1 MPKITV
7 KDIEI
12 NYEEEGTGPPV
23 ILVHGLSDDLTLWMP
38 LTPELSR
45 CYRTIAID
53 VRGHGHT
60 SKPDMSYSIKLFSED
75 LSGLVEKLKI
85 SQAHMT
91 GFSMGGSIAQQFAL
105 NHPEKVRSLVLL
117 SAFSYVDS
125 GLRNILIGFRN
136 SITEGGLPAF
146 FDEAVKLTVTPEFA
160 SANSEAIARLRE
172 VSVRINNP
180 VAILHA
186 IDACLGFDV
195 KHKISKIS
203 LRTLI
208 VSGRNDIL
216 TPLHLAG
223 QIHRSMDSSEW
234 KIMENVGHNLLIPEN
249 TPELTQIILRFL
261 GHH

>member
-105 NHPEKVRSLVLL
+105 NHPRKFVR
-117 SAFSYVDS
+117 
-125 GLRNILIGFRN
+125 
-136 SITEGGLPAF
+136 
-146 FDEAVKLTVTPEFA
+146 
-160 SANSEAIARLRE
+160 
-172 VSVRINNP
+172 
-180 VAILHA
+180 
-186 IDACLGFDV
+186 
-195 KHKISKIS
+195 
-203 LRTLI
+203 
-208 VSGRNDIL
+208 
-216 TPLHLAG
+216 
-223 QIHRSMDSSEW
+223 
-234 KIMENVGHNLLIPEN
+234 
-249 TPELTQIILRFL
+249 
-261 GHH
+261 